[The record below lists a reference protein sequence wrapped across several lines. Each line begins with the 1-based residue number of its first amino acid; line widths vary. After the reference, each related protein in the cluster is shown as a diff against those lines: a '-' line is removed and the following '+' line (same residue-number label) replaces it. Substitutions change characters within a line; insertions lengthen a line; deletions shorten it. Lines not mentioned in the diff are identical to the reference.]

1 VKCPKCGHL
10 FTANSIPEVL
20 PVESGRQQDIPEVM
34 PVVTARSRG
43 TKRRQPHAEGP
54 IVQAVGVDGRVELW
68 PGKVIIRPAG
78 PWAVLSRFME
88 GDLEILVSSITSVQF
103 KRCGLLPQGQIRFS
117 FAGGSRD
124 HTDVYFSRSQQADFE
139 RFKKALDKMM
149 DESHRTAK
157 GGSGAEELERYARLL
172 EKGHIT
178 KEEFNQKKRQILEG

>member
-1 VKCPKCGHL
+1 VRTAATG
-10 FTANSIPEVL
+10 ANSIL
-20 PVESGRQQDIPEVM
+20 IC
-34 PVVTARSRG
+34 
-43 TKRRQPHAEGP
+43 RR
-54 IVQAVGVDGRVELW
+54 VG
-68 PGKVIIRPAG
+68 
-78 PWAVLSRFME
+78 
-88 GDLEILVSSITSVQF
+88 
-103 KRCGLLPQGQIRFS
+103 
-117 FAGGSRD
+117 D